1 MSDLFYFT
9 LPRRLQNFLITL
21 YKRACSFNLLSR
33 LSKIQSGL
41 HPIVYTVIMFFR
53 YRLGK
58 LLRVVFNPF
67 RTWLQNYGTLFRIF
81 FEFLS
86 FWDFK
91 RKILQY
97 MNPFSSLKFSNV
109 VNFTIFVVFKTI
121 LELEDTSLSLAT
133 LNSRS
138 NKVYVSMYVLLKLE

>member
-1 MSDLFYFT
+1 
-9 LPRRLQNFLITL
+9 
-21 YKRACSFNLLSR
+21 
-33 LSKIQSGL
+33 
-41 HPIVYTVIMFFR
+41 
-53 YRLGK
+53 
-58 LLRVVFNPF
+58 
-67 RTWLQNYGTLFRIF
+67 
-81 FEFLS
+81 
-86 FWDFK
+86 
-91 RKILQY
+91 